1 MRQMGHQT
9 RAKPRD
15 GLLNCS
21 MQKPDGLAGFHPA
34 SRMIRKIG
42 NRSSEKF
49 VRQQEDC

>member
-21 MQKPDGLAGFHPA
+21 MEKPDGLAGCRPA
-34 SRMIRKIG
+34 LRVIPEIEIRFSGK
-42 NRSSEKF
+42 S
-49 VRQQEDC
+49 VRQQEDW